1 MKIRRKQHR
10 HRETEI
16 FTDSLND
23 ILFILLMF
31 FLITTTVAN
40 PNMVKANNPTATKDT
55 KGRQNVIV
63 TVDKDEKFYIGQ
75 TMINRTSLDS
85 ALHAEIVRWK
95 KIVDSPTVVINGD
108 SAAIYGEVFTILRLA
123 KRDSVRVFF
132 HVKP

>member
-31 FLITTTVAN
+31 FLITTTMAN
-40 PNMVKANNPTATKDT
+40 PNMIKVNNPSATKDT

-63 TVDKDEKFYIGQ
+63 TIDKDQKFYIAQ
-75 TMINRTSLDS
+75 KPVALSALDS
-85 ALHAEIVRWK
+85 ALHAEILRWK
-95 KIVDSPTVVINGD
+95 TILDTPTVVVNGD
-108 SAAIYGEVFTILRLA
+108 SAAMYGEIFRIVRLA
-123 KRDSVRVFF
+123 KRDSVKVFF
-132 HVKP
+132 NVRQ